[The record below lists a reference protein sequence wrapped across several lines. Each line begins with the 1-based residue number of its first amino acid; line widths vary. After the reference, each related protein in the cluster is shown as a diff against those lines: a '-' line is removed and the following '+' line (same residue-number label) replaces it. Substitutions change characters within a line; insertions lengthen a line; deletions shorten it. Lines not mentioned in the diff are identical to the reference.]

1 MKYGIW
7 NVAKPP
13 MDAVN
18 ALAQNGFSPLSS
30 MILASRGIGDAA
42 RARAYLD
49 CNASMP
55 DPFLMTDM
63 VDAAARVGLAMT
75 RGEKI
80 AVFGDYDV
88 DGITATCLLTD
99 FLRSH
104 GSDCVPYIPGRL
116 EEGYGLNPIAL
127 RQLAAEGVKLIVT
140 VDCGITAIEEAKLC
154 KELGMELVIT
164 DHHECKESL
173 PDAVA
178 VVDPHRPEG
187 GYPHTGLSGVGIA
200 FKLASALCGSQEEVL
215 AQYADMVCLGT
226 IADVMPLHGENR
238 VFVSRGLQV
247 LRKTTRPG
255 LAALMQQSNCDQST
269 LSASNVGYVL
279 APRINAA
286 GRMGQIDIAIEL
298 FLTRDPERAE
308 ECAKALCELNRQRQD
323 VEQEIYRQA
332 VEMLPEGKAPEAIVL
347 ADESWHQGV
356 VGIVASRIAEEYCCP
371 AFLICLDGDHGK
383 ASSRSYGGFNLF
395 AALNQLSPLLESY
408 GGHELAAGFTIH
420 REQISAFRE
429 AICALAHDYYAEG
442 VPRTALD
449 IDCAIDPDM
458 LTVPNI
464 DSLEALEPCGN
475 GCPKPVLMMEHL
487 LVERI
492 SQVGNGRHMR
502 LRLRRG
508 RHSINAIYFS
518 ATPESTFIT
527 QGDAIDVAFNPQINE
542 YHNERLVQMN
552 ILDIRPSCKV
562 PCNTETDRYRAMI
575 AGVLT
580 PDTAAALLP
589 DRSTLGMVW
598 RYLANHG
605 NGLIQEP
612 PICLCRKIVRWA
624 DTALSLE
631 KMLVCLD
638 VFRDVGLIETQRL
651 HKYLTIRLLPRQE
664 KADLNQSRTMQQLK
678 QWITEP
684 R

>member
-1 MKYGIW
+1 M
-7 NVAKPP
+7 
-13 MDAVN
+13 
-18 ALAQNGFSPLSS
+18 
-30 MILASRGIGDAA
+30 
-42 RARAYLD
+42 
-49 CNASMP
+49 
-55 DPFLMTDM
+55 
-63 VDAAARVGLAMT
+63 
-75 RGEKI
+75 
-80 AVFGDYDV
+80 
-88 DGITATCLLTD
+88 
-99 FLRSH
+99 
-104 GSDCVPYIPGRL
+104 
-116 EEGYGLNPIAL
+116 
-127 RQLAAEGVKLIVT
+127 
-140 VDCGITAIEEAKLC
+140 
-154 KELGMELVIT
+154 
-164 DHHECKESL
+164 
-173 PDAVA
+173 
-178 VVDPHRPEG
+178 
-187 GYPHTGLSGVGIA
+187 
-200 FKLASALCGSQEEVL
+200 
-215 AQYADMVCLGT
+215 
-226 IADVMPLHGENR
+226 
-238 VFVSRGLQV
+238 
-247 LRKTTRPG
+247 
-255 LAALMQQSNCDQST
+255 
-269 LSASNVGYVL
+269 
-279 APRINAA
+279 
-286 GRMGQIDIAIEL
+286 
-298 FLTRDPERAE
+298 
-308 ECAKALCELNRQRQD
+308 
-323 VEQEIYRQA
+323 
-332 VEMLPEGKAPEAIVL
+332 
-347 ADESWHQGV
+347 
-356 VGIVASRIAEEYCCP
+356 
-371 AFLICLDGDHGK
+371 
-383 ASSRSYGGFNLF
+383 
-395 AALNQLSPLLESY
+395 
-408 GGHELAAGFTIH
+408 
-420 REQISAFRE
+420 
-429 AICALAHDYYAEG
+429 
-442 VPRTALD
+442 PRTALD